1 MTHRRLFISALL
13 ALIWLALIQPVQA
26 IAQPLPFN
34 DGALPS
40 QASNLQAPK
49 LTWTIH
55 PDPDVARSGEWIAL
69 RFDLSIEEGWKLY
82 ALDSPAGRP
91 LAIEFDS
98 LPPGVTLEGIRQQRP
113 ETGYDPNFDE
123 DVRYFKDSAT
133 VQAGISL
140 SDEITEG
147 HQTLHGQITYMVCND
162 DICLPPR
169 TEPFEVDLS
178 FEQGPA
184 RAAFAEARW
193 PEVEQPGEQHTAA
206 RIQTAEAGITG
217 FLLLAIGAALA
228 TLLTPCVLPMVPLTV
243 SYFSSRA
250 TDRSGA
256 IRTAL
261 VFGASIVVLF
271 TGLGAATSALLGA
284 AGAAQIATNPWVN
297 LLLGIIFVVF
307 ALSLLGAFELRVPS
321 KLLNYLN
328 QRGERQSGLLG
339 VALMALTTVLVSFS
353 CTAPFVGGLLAA
365 SAQGSWLRPLVGM
378 LIFSSV
384 LALPFVLLALFPGAM
399 SRLPRSGP
407 WMNTMKGVL
416 GFVELAAALK
426 FLSNAD
432 LVMGWGIL
440 PRPAAIALLMA
451 IAVVAGL
458 FILGKL
464 SPGHE
469 TSEVSV
475 GAGRLIG
482 AVLSFGFVLYLLPGL
497 LGSPLGW
504 LDAYLPPRTSGAIA
518 ALPSQTEAAG
528 AELPWYTDD
537 IDAAFTEARE
547 KNVPV
552 FVDFTGYTCTNCR
565 EMEATVFPK
574 PEVAG
579 QLRNDFVLLRLYT
592 DGRKHGQTFQEYQ
605 LNLTGTI
612 ALPTYAVVAPE
623 GTMISAHSGMA
634 SVAEFA
640 SFLEAGLTQYAAG
653 DSTQDAPP
661 LTAALR

>member
-1 MTHRRLFISALL
+1 MIHRRLFLFTLL
-13 ALIWLALIQPVQA
+13 ALNWLAVIQPVHA
-26 IAQPLPFN
+26 IAQPLPLS
-34 DGALPS
+34 DSAPSS

-55 PDPDVARSGEWIAL
+55 PDPDVAHSNEWIAL

-98 LPPGVTLEGIRQQRP
+98 LPPGVMLEGVRQQQP
-113 ETGYDPNFDE
+113 ETGYDPNFDM
-123 DVRYFKDSAT
+123 DVRYFMDSAAI
-133 VQAGISL
+133 QAGIAL
-140 SDEITEG
+140 PDEIQEG
-147 HQTLHGQITYMVCND
+147 HRTLQGQITYMVCND
-162 DICLPPR
+162 DMCLPPR
-169 TEPFEVDLS
+169 TEPFEVALS

-184 RAAFAEARW
+184 RAEFAEARW
-193 PEVEQPGEQHTAA
+193 PGMEQPGEQRMAA
-206 RIQTAEAGITG
+206 RTETAEAGMTG

-243 SYFSSRA
+243 SYFSSCA

-261 VFGASIVVLF
+261 VFGVSIVVLF

-284 AGAAQIATNPWVN
+284 AGAVQIASNPWVN
-297 LLLGIIFVVF
+297 LALGIIFVAF

-328 QRGERQSGLLG
+328 QRGKRQSGLLG

-451 IAVVAGL
+451 IAGVAGV

-464 SPGHE
+464 SPGQ
-469 TSEVSV
+469 EVREVNV

-504 LDAYLPPRTSGAIA
+504 LDAYLPPQTSGTIA
-518 ALPSQTEAAG
+518 ALPSQPG
-528 AELPWYTDD
+528 ATVAEFPWHTDD
-537 IDAAFTEARE
+537 IDAAFSEARE
-547 KNVPV
+547 RNVPV

-592 DGRKHGQTFQEYQ
+592 DGREHGQTFQEYQ

-612 ALPTYAVVAPE
+612 ALPTYAVVTPE

-640 SFLEAGLTQYAAG
+640 SFLEAGQMQFATYR
-653 DSTQDAPP
+653 STQGEP
-661 LTAALR
+661 ALAVVAF